1 VVEHLRG
8 RSVLGENAR
17 GRRCG
22 KDLMALS
29 ARPLDNLAADESGT
43 TDDNDFHETSPL
55 GACADGAR

>member
-1 VVEHLRG
+1 
-8 RSVLGENAR
+8 
-17 GRRCG
+17 
-22 KDLMALS
+22 MALS